1 MVPRTSSFRSGDI
14 FMHESPTPVRQSRAP
29 SARRL
34 ALLAGV
40 AGLGVSVL
48 LAGSGFN
55 LNSSL
60 GALSPAAHAQA
71 LQRPVG
77 FADIVEKVKPAVVS
91 VRVKMDGG
99 PRMMGFDGD

>member
-1 MVPRTSSFRSGDI
+1 MVPCAPRPRDQETFH
-14 FMHESPTPVRQSRAP
+14 MHESATPVRKLRAP

-40 AGLGVSVL
+40 AGLGASVL
-48 LAGSGFN
+48 FAGSGFN

-60 GALSPAAHAQA
+60 GSLGTAAQA
-71 LQRPVG
+71 QSLQRPVG

-91 VRVKMDGG
+91 VRVKVDGG
-99 PRMMGFDGD
+99 PRTTGF